1 MTDGGGQDR
10 KRLDTR
16 TRGMTRRRPLWR
28 RVFLDDLGL
37 KVASIAIATALF
49 ALVREDKGKEVDI
62 EVPVVLSNI
71 SEREVFVGELPR
83 VLRVRVR
90 DRWSRLARALERK
103 ANPYLVDL
111 RGFSD
116 ETVYVFD
123 RERLRQLLG
132 VSGLSIQS
140 VYPSEFV
147 VRTEPKVDRLVPVKP
162 VFVGEVQDGYDIPRD
177 ATRVVPP
184 EVRIW
189 GAKSSVKDV
198 TELATYPVDLSKL
211 DRDARIEVQVQKPNL
226 PYLFVDDDR
235 VAVEVRVIARKGRMT
250 LDNPIEVAVKNCP
263 EDMTCHV
270 EPPAVSV
277 TLAGPKPTL
286 LKVKARQMPLD
297 VYIDALDY
305 DARLFKHDGVRPNCD
320 RPGGVDCTLSP
331 RTVTLFLVSPEQ
343 DRDGRK
349 GGHKPR

>member
-1 MTDGGGQDR
+1 MADERGGQDR
-10 KRLDTR
+10 RRDVTR
-16 TRGMTRRRPLWR
+16 TRMMAKRRPLWR
-28 RVFLDDLGL
+28 RVLLDNLGL
-37 KVASIAIATALF
+37 KIASIAIATALF

-90 DRWSRLARALERK
+90 DRWSKLARALERK

-111 RGFSD
+111 RGFTD

-140 VYPSEFV
+140 VYPSEFA
-147 VRTEPKVDRLVPVKP
+147 VRTEAKVERFVPVKP

-177 ATRVVPP
+177 ATRVTPG
-184 EVRIW
+184 EVRVW
-189 GAKSSVKDV
+189 GAKSSVADV
-198 TELATYPVDLSKL
+198 RELATYPIDLSKL

-235 VAVEVRVIARKGRMT
+235 VAVEVRVIARKGRIT
-250 LDNPIEVAVKNCP
+250 LDSPTEVAVKNCP
-263 EDMTCHV
+263 EDVTCHV
-270 EPPAVSV
+270 EPPSVSV
-277 TLAGPKPTL
+277 TLAGPKPVL
-286 LKVKARQMPLD
+286 LKVKGKQAPLE
-297 VYIDALDY
+297 VYVDALDY
-305 DARLFKHDGVRPNCD
+305 DVRLFKHDGVRPNCD
-320 RPGGVDCTLSP
+320 RPGGVDCTLAP
-331 RTVTLFLVSPEQ
+331 RTVTLFLASPEQ
-343 DRDGRK
+343 ERRGPSKGR
-349 GGHKPR
+349 